1 MRQSETNTSVIDAP
15 KRCRDSDDALSIIDN
30 KIMEAVSGEQLIGIR
45 LIGPE
50 AHQMFGKAGL
60 RCAEKR
66 DYLLVFYMLEV
77 NANGF
82 IFKVNMV

>member
-1 MRQSETNTSVIDAP
+1 MRQSKADTSVIDAP
-15 KRCRDSDDALSIIDN
+15 QCCRDSDDALSVIDN
-30 KIMEAVSGEQLIGIR
+30 KIMDAVSGEQLIDIR

-50 AHQMFGKAGL
+50 AHQMFAKAGL

-82 IFKVNMV
+82 IFKVNMI